1 MSIIF
6 LILKILGIILLI
18 PVILLLI
25 LFICPIC
32 YRLEGEFDG
41 ENPKIKGRVSWALFF
56 LRIKGW
62 YEEQPGIIVRI
73 FGLPVYRTDGKWA
86 ILGRNDKK
94 KPVIVNEVSAPQN
107 KEKKSQKD
115 ISEKIAHHISRETEN
130 SVQKSQSP
138 VEDIL
143 DLPWD
148 EEFEE
153 ENDSKELIKK
163 ENEKKKKFIGK
174 RIVRFIKTW
183 YHKCK
188 VFIRKLQDGLD
199 KIYTMKEFFFEDKEI
214 RLALS
219 RVKKYGTDGIRY
231 LLPQK
236 VKGVLKF
243 GLDDPAETGK
253 VLGYLAVLIPLYEDH
268 LEITPDFT
276 QSILK
281 GHLLIS
287 GRIRKYKLLKLA
299 WIVFRDKDLL
309 KQKDRV
315 VEMIGG

>member
-153 ENDSKELIKK
+153 ELEFKLVGSTEANSLEHKIS
-163 ENEKKKKFIGK
+163 NESPVGQALLG
-174 RIVRFIKTW
+174 R
-183 YHKCK
+183 K
-188 VFIRKLQDGLD
+188 VGETVEVETQAGVMTYKILD
-199 KIYTMKEFFFEDKEI
+199 IQ
-214 RLALS
+214 
-219 RVKKYGTDGIRY
+219 RVK
-231 LLPQK
+231 
-236 VKGVLKF
+236 
-243 GLDDPAETGK
+243 
-253 VLGYLAVLIPLYEDH
+253 
-268 LEITPDFT
+268 
-276 QSILK
+276 
-281 GHLLIS
+281 
-287 GRIRKYKLLKLA
+287 
-299 WIVFRDKDLL
+299 
-309 KQKDRV
+309 
-315 VEMIGG
+315 